1 MKYLGII
8 LLIIVII
15 VLTALCDKWFFETVM
30 ATEWPDW
37 VKYVFL
43 RR

>member
-1 MKYLGII
+1 MKCLGII
-8 LLIIVII
+8 LLIIVFA
-15 VLTALCDKWFFETVM
+15 VLITLYDKWFFETVM